1 MFEYWAAGQFEYQT
15 NGHHLV
21 FLYTGGVWM
30 VCLVHMSKHIYRPF
44 EYQTILKSKLQKFQ
58 YPNISDIQMAGFQ
71 IPTVFCQNIKDLV
84 NKPHITTW
92 SDTVRKWKTAMSG
105 IQMWLLFS
113 CHLITRFVTQ
123 VLKPTNL
130 VKILVLKSYQ
140 KNLHATFEK
149 MDTSLTVT

>member
-1 MFEYWAAGQFEYQT
+1 MVEKRSDPKWSSIWMFEYWTAGQFEYQT

-30 VCLVHMSKHIYRPF
+30 VCLVHMSKHIYWPF

-92 SDTVRKWKTAMSG
+92 SDTIRNWKTAMSG
-105 IQMWLLFS
+105 IHMLFRCDFYSVAIWLPDS
-113 CHLITRFVTQ
+113 
-123 VLKPTNL
+123 
-130 VKILVLKSYQ
+130 
-140 KNLHATFEK
+140 
-149 MDTSLTVT
+149 